1 MNAKRTRTR
10 FSDILRNS
18 DWFAF
23 LLRGFIKQQRVP
35 VYPLEGVF
43 FAEIRGRTTG
53 FYDSDEQPQKGTEF
67 TNLPISIR
75 SLLCFSCAFSWPYHI
90 KTRAVAR
97 TEIGGRFRFKS
108 IHFCFSAPCFNL
120 PKAVTTSDLNFSRAG
135 FRLFPGFFCRSAS
148 MRLRAD
154 LSLPL

>member
-1 MNAKRTRTR
+1 MTSNRMNAKRTRTR

-23 LLRGFIKQQRVP
+23 LLHGFIKRQRAP

-67 TNLPISIR
+67 TNLSDFDSIPPV
-75 SLLCFSCAFSWPYHI
+75 FSCAFSWPYHI
-90 KTRAVAR
+90 KTRCRGLFLA
-97 TEIGGRFRFKS
+97 EIR
-108 IHFCFSAPCFNL
+108 
-120 PKAVTTSDLNFSRAG
+120 
-135 FRLFPGFFCRSAS
+135 
-148 MRLRAD
+148 
-154 LSLPL
+154 